1 MVLKKPY
8 AFLIKHFRLIHLI
21 ITAILARVAFQN
33 RDVYKYLKRV
43 IVDTTNRYE
52 AALHINYGIFIYI
65 IIALILCF
73 LISWLL
79 KYKDKPRT
87 LYKFTIIT
95 YVIISI
101 FVILLFSYMG
111 TFNNVVVEQKTIR
124 LYRDILTI
132 VLLLQYYTVFVMLI
146 RGLGFDIK
154 KFDFNRDVQ
163 ELNAEAAD
171 SEEVEVNTQIDTTN
185 VMRLAHKGRREFGYF
200 FKEFKVY
207 IIIILVVVLGIIGYK
222 GYNYLSVK
230 LKVYNEN
237 EYFGNRN
244 ILKIENSYLTTFN
257 NTEYV
262 IIDFNIHKYGIKE
275 QFNIGDLVL
284 IDGKNK
290 YAADKNKCYYFNN
303 LGNCYKKQ
311 FVINDEKKYI
321 LVYEVG
327 KLSNKNIYLLYT
339 DYYDD
344 TYKVKLNLKNY

>member
-21 ITAILARVAFQN
+21 ITAILARVVFQN

-52 AALHINYGIFIYI
+52 ATLHINYGIFVYI
-65 IIALILCF
+65 IIALVLCF

-87 LYKFTIIT
+87 LYKFTIIA

-101 FVILLFSYMG
+101 FIVLLFSYMG
-111 TFNNVVVEQKTIR
+111 TFNNVVVDQKTIR

-185 VMRLAHKGRREFGYF
+185 VMRLAHKGGRELGYF

-207 IIIILVVVLGIIGYK
+207 IIIILVVILGIVGYK
-222 GYNYLSVK
+222 GYNYLSKK
-230 LKVYNEN
+230 LKVYNED
-237 EYFGNRN
+237 EYFGSRN
-244 ILKIENSYLTTFN
+244 ILRIANSYH
-257 NTEYV
+257 TEKDDKEYI
-262 IIDFNIHKYGIKE
+262 IIDFSIYKYGVKE

-284 IDGKNK
+284 LNGNQK
-290 YAADKNKCYYFNN
+290 YAPDKNKCYKFNT

-311 FVINDEKKYI
+311 FVTADEKNYI
-321 LVYEVG
+321 LVYEISEL
-327 KLSNKNIYLLYT
+327 KNKNTYLVYT
-339 DYYDD
+339 DYYDES
-344 TYKVKLNLKNY
+344 YKVKLNLKGY